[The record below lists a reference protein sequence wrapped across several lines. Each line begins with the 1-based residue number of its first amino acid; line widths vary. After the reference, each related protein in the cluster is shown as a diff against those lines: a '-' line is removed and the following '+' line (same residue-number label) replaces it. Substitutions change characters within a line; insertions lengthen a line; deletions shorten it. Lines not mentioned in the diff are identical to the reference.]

1 MSLSW
6 EPHKSFNERQRSD
19 AAKKP
24 DVLYKLAIGAYH
36 QPGFYRE
43 LRNFDGQ
50 LNRQLLAQKSW
61 HVVTGYERYFFN
73 GGRKFKYTA
82 EAYYKGYQDLV
93 PYLFDNIRIRYYGT
107 NSATGFAW
115 GVDQRIYGEFTK
127 GLESW
132 FTLGIM
138 QTKEKITYS
147 DEVSGNSVTTDYL
160 RRPTDRRVN
169 LGAVFQDQMP
179 NNPSLRV
186 NLTMNIGTGIP
197 YYLDGKARYTT
208 TPNTIPPYRR
218 VDIGFSKIFEPKKY
232 KWVGKMGMSN
242 AWLSIDIFNLLDI
255 NNVIGYSW
263 VKDLQNNRYGVPDYL
278 TGRRINIR
286 LYGSF

>member
-1 MSLSW
+1 
-6 EPHKSFNERQRSD
+6 
-19 AAKKP
+19 
-24 DVLYKLAIGAYH
+24 V
-36 QPGFYRE
+36 
-43 LRNFDGQ
+43 
-50 LNRQLLAQKSW
+50 
-61 HVVTGYERYFFN
+61 
-73 GGRKFKYTA
+73 A
-82 EAYYKGYQDLV
+82 EAV
-93 PYLFDNIRIRYYGT
+93 
-107 NSATGFAW
+107 
-115 GVDQRIYGEFTK
+115 VIYCFLL

-138 QTKEKITYS
+138 QTKEKITYN
-147 DEVSGNSVTTDYL
+147 DAVTGNSVTTDYL

-208 TPNTIPPYRR
+208 TPNIIPPYRR

-232 KWVGKMGMSN
+232 KWVAKMGMTN
-242 AWLSIDIFNLLDI
+242 AWLSIDIFNLLAI

-278 TGRRINIR
+278 TGRRLNIR